1 VTTLDAIDA
10 VTVAA
15 FRQGDHDAF
24 ARISRRH
31 FRELHVHCY
40 RMVGSYDDAEDL
52 VQETLMRAWNRRES
66 YEGRASIR
74 AWLYR
79 IATNVCIDVIRT
91 RTPSATPDEAE
102 GVPRYSELPW
112 MQPYPD
118 AMLDSVV
125 PDDAQPD
132 ARVVERESIEL
143 AFLATVQLLPVK
155 QRAVLI
161 LRDILDFSAAE
172 TASILDDS
180 VAAVNSALQRARATL
195 QKRRRAW
202 ADSVETSAA
211 TFDEAMLLQVFMDGQ
226 ERGDVGAIV
235 DLLRDDVRMT
245 LFPDAVVW
253 DGRDDVARELRK
265 KRSDFDGDVRSIPI
279 AANRQPAL
287 AVYLRQRN
295 DVEYRAWALVLLGV
309 RGGKVREIAT
319 FASPELFT
327 RFQLPPTFTRSV
339 TTSHDG

>member
-1 VTTLDAIDA
+1 MTTLDAVDA
-10 VTVAA
+10 ATVAA
-15 FRQGDHDAF
+15 FRKGDHDAF
-24 ARISRRH
+24 ARISRGY
-31 FRELHVHCY
+31 FRELHIHCY
-40 RMVGSYDDAEDL
+40 RMVGSYDEAEDL
-52 VQETLMRAWNRRES
+52 VQETLMRAWNRRVS
-66 YEGRASIR
+66 YEGQASVR

-91 RTPSATPDEAE
+91 RRPTATPEE
-102 GVPRYSELPW
+102 SGVPRYSQFPW
-112 MQPYPD
+112 IQPYPD
-118 AMLDSVV
+118 AVLDGVA

-132 ARVVERESIEL
+132 ARVVSRESIEL

-161 LRDILDFSAAE
+161 LRDILDFSAVE
-172 TASILDDS
+172 TATILDDS

-195 QKRRRAW
+195 HKRRAAW

-211 TFDEAMLLQVFMDGQ
+211 TFDEARLVQGFMDAQ
-226 ERGDVGAIV
+226 ERGDVGAMI

-245 LFPDAVVW
+245 LFPDAVTW
-253 DGRDDVARELRK
+253 DGRDEVARELRK

-295 DVEYRAWALVLLGV
+295 DVEYRAWAIVLLGV
-309 RGGKVREIAT
+309 RGGKLREIAT

-327 RFQLPPTFTRSV
+327 RFQLPATFAQ
-339 TTSHDG
+339 